1 MQQDT
6 TSIKTTAVKKLD
18 SDEISLAILHI
29 GMMLAAWDAEG
40 ELLPLDLL
48 EVNTRIFEIF
58 GVDMGKE
65 SDIGTARNKIVAII
79 QQLQREETLQ

>member
-6 TSIKTTAVKKLD
+6 ISTKTTQ
-18 SDEISLAILHI
+18 DEISLAILHI

-40 ELLPLDLL
+40 ELLPLDLP
-48 EVNTRIFEIF
+48 EVNGRIFNIF

-65 SDIGTARNKIVAII
+65 PDIGTARNKIVAII